1 MEQLDL
7 IREWLISVIAGMVT
21 HQDAIL
27 VTYVE
32 DEMGVL
38 YSIKVHA
45 DDRGKVIGR
54 QGEHAM
60 ALRKLL
66 RCAGMRFDVRAS
78 LKVDV
83 PEREFKLKDED
94 RA

>member
-1 MEQLDL
+1 MEQKDL
-7 IREWLISVIAGMVT
+7 IREWLISVIAGIVT
-21 HQDAIL
+21 HADDIQ
-27 VTYVE
+27 VSYVE

-38 YSIKVHA
+38 YSVKVHA
-45 DDRGKVIGR
+45 EDRGKVIGR
-54 QGEHAM
+54 EGEHAK

-83 PEREFKLKDED
+83 PEREFKLRDEE